1 MTEYRDV
8 VHQIVIAMAPG
19 TVPPEWVPA
28 PPPAVRLIE
37 DLGYD
42 SLRLMELTV
51 ALENAFNV
59 GPYRPEELSGV
70 RTVGAVIDLVSGSL
84 PGGSQ

>member
-1 MTEYRDV
+1 MTSTEDLVYR
-8 VHQIVIAMAPG
+8 IVTAMAPAA
-19 TVPPEWVPA
+19 VPPEWAPVLPA
-28 PPPAVRLIE
+28 EARLVE

-51 ALENAFNV
+51 ALERAFEV

-70 RTVGAVIDLVSGSL
+70 RTVGAVVGLISG
-84 PGGSQ
+84 GVTR